1 MLTFFNDIN
10 ARASFLL
17 YISFCFIF
25 SCNSKSKQNNH
36 LENMKI
42 ANHSYSNYKDISIV
56 HLDLDLHISFETNK
70 ILGKVGVQI
79 KRDDKTKN
87 KVILD
92 TKFLNILNICDEKD
106 QKLAYKMGNF
116 DSILG
121 SALIIELP
129 KSSDYFWI
137 EYETTSKSEALQWQS
152 PEQTYSKKHPF
163 LFTQSQAI
171 LARTWI
177 PLQDCPAVRFTY
189 SAKVTIDRDLLPLM
203 SASNPKEKNDSRTYT
218 YTMPQ
223 PIPSYLMA
231 LCAGDL
237 KYQSLGDSC
246 GVYADPA
253 QLAECAS
260 EFEDLQDM
268 IDQAS
273 ELYGKYRWG
282 VYDVVVLP
290 PSFPFGG
297 MENPRLTFATPT
309 IIAGDK
315 SLVALIAHELAHSW
329 SGNLV
334 TNETWEDFWLNE
346 GFTVYF
352 ENRIME
358 KIYGKPYAD
367 MLTVL
372 GMGDLQSTLKELN
385 ATNPKDTRLY
395 LDLKGRNPD
404 DGVTDIAYEKG
415 RFFLVM
421 IEQVVGRNNF
431 DEFLNSYF
439 KQNAFKTITTEEFI
453 NVLNRDLLS
462 KDSNWKAQVNI
473 DEWVYQEGL
482 PANCPNPTSVEF
494 DKVTAAVK
502 GFQAN
507 GKLPNTANYTTHH
520 WLQFL
525 RELPEDMSLAQM
537 ESLDKVFNLTK
548 TGNSEIA
555 CDWFKHAIMSKYEA
569 AYPAIEKFLIRVG
582 RRKFLTPLYSRMV
595 ESNQK
600 DLAKNIFAKAKP
612 GYHAVSNNTISAL
625 LYDK

>member
-1 MLTFFNDIN
+1 MLTLFNDTNVRLSI
-10 ARASFLL
+10 LL
-17 YISFCFIF
+17 YILACLSFSF
-25 SCNSKSKQNNH
+25 NNTKQTLYH
-36 LENMKI
+36 ENMKI
-42 ANHSYSNYKDISIV
+42 INHSYSNYEQIAIT
-56 HLDLDLHISFETNK
+56 HLDLDLKISFDNK
-70 ILGKVGVQI
+70 KITGKAGVQI
-79 KRDDKTKN
+79 KRLN
-87 KVILD
+87 KEANQIILD
-92 TKFLNILNICDEKD
+92 TKFIDILSVSDNKGDNLVY
-106 QKLAYKMGNF
+106 KLGKF

-129 KSSDYFWI
+129 KTSDYFWV
-137 EYETTSKSEALQWQS
+137 EYKTTDESEALQWQS
-152 PEQTYSKKHPF
+152 PEQTYGKKHPF

-189 SAKVTIDRDLLPLM
+189 NATVTIDKDLLPLM
-203 SASNPKEKNDSRTYT
+203 SASNPREKNAKHTYS

-237 KYQSLGDSC
+237 AYQSLGDSC
-246 GVYADPA
+246 GVYAEPG
-253 QLAECAS
+253 QLAECAK
-260 EFEDLQDM
+260 EFEDLQSM

-273 ELYGKYRWG
+273 ELYGAYRWG

-334 TNETWEDFWLNE
+334 TNETWADFWLNE

-358 KIYGKPYAD
+358 KIYGKQYAD

-372 GMGDLQSTLKELN
+372 GMGDLQTTLKELKQ
-385 ATNPKDTRLY
+385 TNPGDTRLY
-395 LDLKGRNPD
+395 LDLEGRSPD

-415 RFFLVM
+415 RFFLLMV
-421 IEQVVGRNNF
+421 ENVVGRENF
-431 DEFLNSYF
+431 DVFLNNYF
-439 KQNAFKTITTEEFI
+439 KKKAFKTITTKEFI
-453 NVLNRDLLS
+453 AILDEDLLS
-462 KDSNWKAQVNI
+462 KNPEWKAKVNI

-482 PANCPNPTSVEF
+482 PANCPNPTSIEF
-494 DKVTAAVK
+494 EKVTADVK

-507 GKLPNTANYTTHH
+507 GKLPNTVNYTTHH

-525 RELPEDMSLAQM
+525 RELPEGMSLTQM
-537 ESLDKVFNLTK
+537 ESLDKAFNLTK

-569 AYPAIEKFLIRVG
+569 AYLAMESFLVRVG

-595 ESNQK
+595 ESDQIE
-600 DLAKNIFAKAKP
+600 LAKKIFGKAKP